1 MIRAA
6 LCMAGKDLRLIVLRG
21 GGLMQAL
28 LLGLLLLFLFSLARA
43 PGQEFSPQA
52 AAAVF
57 WLASLF
63 TQVLLCNALYS
74 LEEVNNARMGL
85 LLTPAPPQA
94 VWLGKGLA
102 GLVLLLAAQAVFVP
116 AMVVFLGRGLEGAV
130 WQGLVALV
138 LVDFGLMA
146 LGSLL
151 GAMAQ
156 GQAGRESL
164 LSVILFPLLVP
175 VLLAGVR
182 LGAGAL
188 DPGAMD
194 PPMAWIGLA
203 CGFDAL
209 FAAAGLILFP
219 FVFSTGD

>member
-1 MIRAA
+1 MRAA
-6 LCMAGKDLRLIVLRG
+6 LCMAGKDLRLIVSRG
-21 GGLMQAL
+21 GGLVQSL
-28 LLGLLLLFLFSLARA
+28 LLGLLLLFLFSLAKV
-43 PGQEFSPQA
+43 PGQEFTPQA
-52 AAAVF
+52 AAAIF

-74 LEEVNNARMGL
+74 LEEINNARMGL
-85 LLTPAPPQA
+85 LLTPAPAQA

-102 GLVLLLAAQAVFVP
+102 GWLLLLMAQAVFVP
-116 AMVVFLGRGLEGAV
+116 ATVVFLGRGLDGAI
-130 WQGLVALV
+130 WQGAVALV

-156 GQAGRESL
+156 GQAARESL

-175 VLLAGVR
+175 ILLAGVR
-182 LGAGAL
+182 LCTGAL
-188 DPGAMD
+188 DQGMVE
-194 PPMAWIGLA
+194 PPSAWIWLA

-209 FAAAGLILFP
+209 FAAAGLVLFP